1 MNLLIKVE
9 GGPSP
14 GVSIVGERKDLIA
27 LAERLKAGA
36 ESKEEGRIGF
46 SDARVEGEPHEWIE
60 FELVKSL
67 ATARDAQK
75 VKAAPAKLGVVVFF
89 VFAAV
94 ICFLAYR
101 GIRTL

>member
-1 MNLLIKVE
+1 MNLLVKVE

-14 GVSIVGERKDLIA
+14 GVSIVGERTDLIA
-27 LAERLKAGA
+27 LADRLKAGA

-46 SDARVEGEPHEWIE
+46 SDARVQGEPHEWIE

-67 ATARDAQK
+67 STARDNQK
-75 VKAAPAKLGVVVFF
+75 VKAAPAKLGAVLFF
-89 VFAAV
+89 VIAAV
-94 ICFLAYR
+94 VCYFAYR

>member
-1 MNLLIKVE
+1 MNLLVKVE

-27 LAERLKAGA
+27 LADQLKAGA
-36 ESKEEGRIGF
+36 ESKEEGRIGL
-46 SDARVEGEPHEWIE
+46 SRARVEGEPHEWIE

-67 ATARDAQK
+67 AVARDIQK

-89 VFAAV
+89 VIAV
-94 ICFLAYR
+94 GICYLAYR
-101 GIRTL
+101 GI